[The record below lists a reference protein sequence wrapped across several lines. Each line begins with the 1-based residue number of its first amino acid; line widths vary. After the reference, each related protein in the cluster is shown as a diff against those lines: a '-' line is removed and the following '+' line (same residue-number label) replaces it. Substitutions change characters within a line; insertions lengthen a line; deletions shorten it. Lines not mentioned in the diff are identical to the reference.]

1 MSKFLPILVYI
12 RNRSN
17 SLFLRLVAG
26 FLCIILILVSL
37 TIYSISVSK
46 LNVRKEIVQYN
57 TLMLNSTMESYEKH
71 IEMVN
76 KQMHLYLYSEE
87 VQRFQYTPQYI
98 NYPILQREI
107 NSWVSNSYLFIDNIV
122 LYTKRDELILEKGTS
137 TDAQTM
143 FNVFQVSKEYPLNF
157 WRQQFDENY
166 SSRILP
172 SAGFYNESFGHR
184 EPNGELIPIIYKA
197 KGNSG
202 LMIVV
207 FLNADKMF
215 KAFRVA
221 PSDDFIMYN
230 DQGQTM
236 FNRGVQESF
245 ISLSDLQKNDNKEL
259 IVNGKYYFH
268 ATGKVSGFT
277 YIHRVPVEKIASQT
291 RLNLSLVAILVLSI
305 TLSVIAAFLIAA
317 RINNPLQKVIRSTQK
332 GRPFRSNIRE
342 FDIISSQLYDKQ
354 KTDQQLA
361 LFNHLKAIRHN
372 EAAAVILDFTEKNFV
387 FILSHVVGKK
397 NYAWEHVSFQKWLY
411 YIKVFIENEVNQ
423 VFPDSMTFQI
433 EQNQILSLVFIKQMG
448 DLEDL
453 LERMKA
459 TFGQDSDYGNI
470 TMAVTSLYSHSKHIA
485 DAYQEAQGVLG
496 KRKLIDEVQ
505 IVTAGHVSRQLS
517 GFTTNQEKEF
527 SVNLREGN
535 VEQLEAFMA
544 RFYAKWDRNELTA
557 ESLTGFADMLLSKVK
572 NEVSFIL
579 DGVEDD
585 GMQAALQL
593 INEKIQQCVTILEV
607 EKLLQEG
614 VTFAAKAVRERKQRA
629 EQKDPVTCF
638 VMDYVN
644 EHYAEDLYLDV
655 LAQKLN
661 LSGGYLSSY
670 FKEKTGM
677 NIVDYI
683 NEIRIIKA
691 TDLLEK
697 NRLKIHDVA
706 EAVGYRNNTSFNRM
720 FKKYTG
726 VTPTEFRKNS
736 NIPS

>member
-1 MSKFLPILVYI
+1 MRKLLPVFVYF

-26 FLCIILILVSL
+26 FLCIILLLVSL
-37 TIYSISVSK
+37 TLYSISVSK

-71 IEMVN
+71 IEMIN
-76 KQMHLYLYSEE
+76 KQMHLYLYTDE

-98 NYPILQREI
+98 NYPILQKEI

-122 LYTKRDELILEKGTS
+122 LYTKRDEFILEKGTS

-143 FNVFQVSKEYPLNF
+143 FNVFQMSKEYPLDF
-157 WRQQFDENY
+157 WRQQFEESY

-172 SAGFYNESFGHR
+172 SASFYNENFGHK
-184 EPNGELIPIIYKA
+184 EDNGQLIPIIYKA

-202 LMIVV
+202 FMIIV
-207 FLNADKMF
+207 FLDADKMF
-215 KAFRVA
+215 NAFRVA
-221 PSDDFIMYN
+221 PSDDFMIYN
-230 DQGQTM
+230 DQVQIM
-236 FNRGVQESF
+236 FNRGEQDSS
-245 ISLSDLQKNDNKEL
+245 IQLSDLQKNDSKEL
-259 IVNGKYYFH
+259 IVDGNYYFH
-268 ATGKVSGFT
+268 ARGKVSGFS
-277 YIHRVPVEKIASQT
+277 YIHRVPVENITSQT
-291 RLNLSLVAILVLSI
+291 RLNLSLIAILILSI
-305 TLSVIAAFLIAA
+305 ALSVIAALLIAL
-317 RINNPLQKVIRSTQK
+317 RINSPLQKAIRSMQE

-342 FDIISSQLYDKQ
+342 FDIISHQLYDKQ

-361 LFNHLKAIRHN
+361 LFNQLKAIRQTDKTSTL
-372 EAAAVILDFTEKNFV
+372 LDFTDKNFV
-387 FILSHVVGKK
+387 FVLSHVVSKE

-411 YIKVFIENEVNQ
+411 YIKAFIENEMNQ
-423 VFPDSMTFQI
+423 VFPNSLTFQI
-433 EQNQILSLVFIKQMG
+433 EHNQILSLIFVENRD

-453 LERMKA
+453 LRRMKD
-459 TFGQDSDYGNI
+459 TFGQDREYGNI
-470 TMAVTSLYSHSKHIA
+470 TMAVTSVYSHSKHIA
-485 DAYQEAQGVLG
+485 DAYQEAQAVLG
-496 KRKLIDEVQ
+496 KRKLIDAVQ
-505 IVTAGHVSRQLS
+505 IVTPEHVSRQLS
-517 GFTTNQEKEF
+517 AFTTNQEKEF

-544 RFYAKWDRNELTA
+544 RLYAKWDENELSA
-557 ESLTGFADMLLSKVK
+557 ESLTGFAEMLLSKVK
-572 NEVSFIL
+572 NEISFIL
-579 DGVEDD
+579 VGGEDD
-585 GMQAALQL
+585 AMYASLQQ
-593 INEKIQQCVTILEV
+593 IGEKIPQSITVHEV
-607 EKLLQEG
+607 EILLQKG
-614 VTFAAKAVRERKQRA
+614 VALAAKAVRERKLRA
-629 EQKDPVTCF
+629 EQKDPITSF
-638 VMDYVN
+638 VMNYVN
-644 EHYAEDLYLDV
+644 EHYAEDLYLDI

-691 TDLLEK
+691 TDLLES

-726 VTPTEFRKNS
+726 VTPTEFRKNL
-736 NIPS
+736 NTPS